1 MSGNSMGEVERRGAD
16 FFDQPGK
23 VKRAVRAQ
31 FGALPYRFTV
41 DAGLEMDMIERNF
54 AIGVFFSASPSKRNY
69 APKSLVNV
77 EKGKNR
83 LVRMDRYARIMGDLI
98 NEKRIVSEQYG
109 SPRDDKWRLKVTS
122 RTAPARSCV

>member
-1 MSGNSMGEVERRGAD
+1 MVIDVELNEKGVPVRVDQLTIEAGEGPSSLHAILAEMEREKQAFMD
-16 FFDQPGK
+16 
-23 VKRAVRAQ
+23 AV
-31 FGALPYRFTV
+31 
-41 DAGLEMDMIERNF
+41 ERNF

-69 APKSLVNV
+69 APKSLVNA

-83 LVRMDRYARIMGDLI
+83 LARMDGYARIMGDLI

-122 RTAPARSCV
+122 RTAPAASCV